1 VPRPDRMPPPEPA
14 QGATKPVAGLTLRP
28 LVSADIPAAH
38 RLSQAVGWLHR
49 AEDWDFA
56 LGLGHGIAAVAD
68 GEIRGTAF
76 WWPYGEGYATLGL
89 IIVSP
94 QHQGAGIGK
103 VMMQALLDQAGTR
116 TLMLNATPQGVPLYE
131 KNGFRPGGEIH
142 QHQGVLPASPPPA
155 LAAHEAIRFAAMPD
169 LPVLARLDA
178 DATGLERRHVL
189 ERLLQVGE
197 AIVLE
202 RNGEPAG
209 FAVLRP
215 FGRGLTIGPVV
226 AADEDAARLLVSHWL
241 HEQRGQFVRIDVTG
255 GSGLGDW
262 LGERGLPRVGVVS
275 SMTRGVPPAP
285 MGPTRLFA
293 LVNQALG

>member
-1 VPRPDRMPPPEPA
+1 MTAPEPA
-14 QGATKPVAGLTLRP
+14 QAATRPIAGLALRP
-28 LVSADIPAAH
+28 LVPADIPAAH
-38 RLSQAVGWLHR
+38 RLSQAVDWLHR

-56 LGLGHGIAAVAD
+56 LGLGHGVAAVANGD
-68 GEIRGTAF
+68 ILGTAL
-76 WWPYGEGYATLGL
+76 WWPYGDDYATLGL

-103 VMMQALLDQAGTR
+103 MMMQALLDQAGTR
-116 TLMLNATPQGVPLYE
+116 TLMLNATAQGVPLYE

-142 QHQGVLPASPPPA
+142 QHQGMFSAAPPPA
-155 LAAHEAIRFAAMPD
+155 LAAHERIRFAAMPD

-178 DATGLERRHVL
+178 DATGLQRRHVL
-189 ERLLQVGE
+189 QRLLQVGE

-202 RNGEPAG
+202 RNGEPVG
-209 FAVLRP
+209 FAILRP

-226 AADEDAARLLVSHWL
+226 AADGDAARLLISHWL

-262 LGERGLPRVGVVS
+262 LGERGLPLVGVVS
-275 SMTRGVPPAP
+275 SMTRGASPAP
-285 MGPTRLFA
+285 TGPARLFA

>member
-1 VPRPDRMPPPEPA
+1 MPRPDRMTPPESA
-14 QGATKPVAGLTLRP
+14 KAATKPIAGLTLRP
-28 LVSADIPAAH
+28 LVPADIPAAH
-38 RLSQAVGWLHR
+38 GLSQAVGWLHR

-56 LGLGHGIAAVAD
+56 LGLGHSVAAVAD
-68 GEIRGTAF
+68 GELLGTAL

-103 VMMQALLDQAGTR
+103 MLMQALLDQAGTR

-131 KNGFRPGGEIH
+131 KNGFRPSGEIH

-155 LAAHEAIRFAAMPD
+155 LAAHERIRFAAMSD
-169 LPVLARLDA
+169 LPVVAGLDA
-178 DATGLERRHVL
+178 DATGLQRRPVL

-197 AIVLE
+197 AVLLE

-226 AADEDAARLLVSHWL
+226 AVDEDAARLLISHWL
-241 HEQRGQFVRIDVTG
+241 HEQRGQFVRIDITG
-255 GSGLGDW
+255 SSGLGDW
-262 LGERGLPRVGVVS
+262 LGERGLPRVDVVS
-275 SMTRGVPPAP
+275 SMTRGVPPTP
-285 MGPTRLFA
+285 MGPVRLFA